1 MAVSERLQKKFFA
14 DKFPGMLMLY
24 MNSIL
29 TVALFY
35 QFEMSARSV
44 QAKQAFFVMRIHIK
58 MLVFITR
65 SPHIASFYS
74 APNKYC

>member
-44 QAKQAFFVMRIHIK
+44 QAKQAFFVNAHTYKDASIHNK
-58 MLVFITR
+58 
-65 SPHIASFYS
+65 IAAHSEFLQC
-74 APNKYC
+74 AK